1 MLKDEPGNTCE
12 QQQKQSSSDE
22 EGVAGCVGRESL
34 AAIEGVPS
42 SERAARS
49 RASELVVA
57 AGAAESAKPT
67 NSSQH
72 WRGED
77 MSTKVNKTKKI
88 AIKLY
93 SLHWKISLVCDP
105 NCIISP

>member
-1 MLKDEPGNTCE
+1 
-12 QQQKQSSSDE
+12 
-22 EGVAGCVGRESL
+22 
-34 AAIEGVPS
+34 VPS
-42 SERAARS
+42 SVRAASLRT
-49 RASELVVA
+49 SELVVA
-57 AGAAESAKPT
+57 ARSAEFAKAT

-77 MSTKVNKTKKI
+77 MSTKVNTTKKI

-105 NCIISP
+105 DCIISPKRSASIAVREPQSQLLLISTEAGAIDCASACRL